1 MVLEFC
7 DSDLKELMQFYIESI
22 TFTPPPSTPKRHE
35 DFADDAE
42 SDNDEIY
49 QESSNMNSGGKSKD
63 EPWHDAFRAC
73 IRRIIRQHRATS
85 ILASLKH
92 SLKSQI
98 LKIDFNVAEEEV
110 QPDNTMEHWEETIK
124 ELYKDKEQ
132 KQVCSEV
139 LGALRTIAGGGAYE
153 LDKSYT
159 PLKDDGME
167 DPPLKITSTKDS
179 TLKRKAWKDNSTGS
193 IHCGVIIAIHQP
205 EGSNVSLSM
214 ILHFH
219 NFIHILTHP

>member
-1 MVLEFC
+1 MTPFVHAF
-7 DSDLKELMQFYIESI
+7 DESYA
-22 TFTPPPSTPKRHE
+22 STARL
-35 DFADDAE
+35 AYSRA
-42 SDNDEIY
+42 SNIL
-49 QESSNMNSGGKSKD
+49 SS
-63 EPWHDAFRAC
+63 
-73 IRRIIRQHRATS
+73 
-85 ILASLKH
+85 L
-92 SLKSQI
+92 I

-124 ELYKDKEQ
+124 ELYKDKAQ
-132 KQVCSEV
+132 KKVCSEV

-179 TLKRKAWKDNSTGS
+179 TLKRKAWKDNFTGS

-219 NFIHILTHP
+219 NFIHILTTHSSFRVLGVPNDVAFVVLLCLRKL